1 MLATCLNAATL
12 ALVDT
17 GVPMTGYVVGCTV
30 GLVGVGGGG
39 GDAAEPVLDVNA
51 LEEQELPF
59 LTLATGGGVNLSS
72 DSNLDSNASQ
82 DQDQDEGEGKE
93 GAGGAG
99 AVAGIMSGRAGRK
112 KGGKANASVNAKIAL
127 LVLETRVPADRL
139 EDMLAVGMEG
149 CERVRRILDAVV
161 RAS

>member
-1 MLATCLNAATL
+1 
-12 ALVDT
+12 
-17 GVPMTGYVVGCTV
+17 MTGYVVGCTV
-30 GLVGVGGGG
+30 GLVGVGVGG

-59 LTLATGGGVNLSS
+59 LTLATGGGVNL
-72 DSNLDSNASQ
+72 NSNAPQ
-82 DQDQDEGEGKE
+82 DQDQDEDERKE
-93 GAGGAG
+93 NALAGGAG
-99 AVAGIMSGRAGRK
+99 AVAGIMSGGAGRK

>member
-1 MLATCLNAATL
+1 
-12 ALVDT
+12 
-17 GVPMTGYVVGCTV
+17 MTGYVVGCTV
-30 GLVGVGGGG
+30 GLVGVGVGG

-59 LTLATGGGVNLSS
+59 LTLATGGGVNL
-72 DSNLDSNASQ
+72 NSNAPEDQ
-82 DQDQDEGEGKE
+82 DQDQDQGERKE
-93 GAGGAG
+93 GGPGSGAG
-99 AVAGIMSGRAGRK
+99 AVAGIISGGAGRK

-127 LVLETRVPADRL
+127 LMLETRVPADRL